1 MVGLLNVGFNGFL
14 IFLFFKFGMFGGR
27 NNFYRI
33 FKFFVDESIFVCI
46 ENYYV
51 MLLFK
56 LRIFKKIIILKFI

>member
-27 NNFYRI
+27 NNFNRI

-56 LRIFKKIIILKFI
+56 